1 MADQAKVTQAIAQ
14 VETLPTP
21 QLKALQVA
29 AQDETLPTPRLK
41 SSQLIA
47 QVEVILGTAAGPT
60 QGNLLRHGTWFDN
73 TGKRRY
79 WWAR

>member
-29 AQDETLPTPRLK
+29 AQVETLPSPRLK
-41 SSQLIA
+41 SSQMIA

-60 QGNLLRHGTWFDN
+60 QEKLLHHGTWFDS
-73 TGKRRY
+73 TGKRRF

>member
-14 VETLPTP
+14 VETLPAP
-21 QLKALQVA
+21 QLKAVQVA
-29 AQDETLPTPRLK
+29 AQGETLPTPRLK
-41 SSQLIA
+41 ASQLIA
-47 QVEVILGTAAGPT
+47 QVEVILRTAAGPT
-60 QGNLLRHGTWFDN
+60 QEKLLRHGTWFDT

>member
-21 QLKALQVA
+21 QLKAIQVA
-29 AQDETLPTPRLK
+29 AQVETLPTPRLK

-60 QGNLLRHGTWFDN
+60 QEKLLRHGTWFDAA
-73 TGKRRY
+73 GKRRF

>member
-1 MADQAKVTQAIAQ
+1 MADQAKVTQAVAQ

-21 QLKALQVA
+21 RLKAIQVA
-29 AQDETLPTPRLK
+29 AQVETLPPPRLK
-41 SSQLIA
+41 SSQAIA

-60 QGNLLRHGTWFDN
+60 QEKLLRHGTWFDA
-73 TGKRRY
+73 TGKRRF